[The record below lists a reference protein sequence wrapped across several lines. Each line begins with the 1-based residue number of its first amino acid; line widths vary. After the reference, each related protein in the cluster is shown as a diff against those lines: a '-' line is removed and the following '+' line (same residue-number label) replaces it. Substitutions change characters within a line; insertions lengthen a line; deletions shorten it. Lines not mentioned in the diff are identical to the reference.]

1 MPTEIST
8 RETSRVIQWQ
18 PSHPSGSVIVCG
30 TTSNVHEVLAAVGSR
45 VVHLRASVGA
55 PPETEEG
62 WRDCDAIRAA
72 DLDAAIEGAG
82 PPGTGGRQVAAS
94 LLVQSYAHRVTA
106 VSLAAF
112 AVGLPWPSPAAAA
125 TSVRLTGGRA
135 RALCFR
141 AEALGEAGDVGSLV
155 DAAFT
160 SHLVPFVSAV
170 RAWERLGER
179 LVWANIA
186 ASCAAAFRAVEGS
199 ARDRGDVG
207 EQMLVRRRAAEL
219 LEHAAWLEGTG
230 WFDADSTDWGWQR
243 SACCLW
249 YRTAGGRTCE
259 GCSLRRQGRA

>member
-1 MPTEIST
+1 MTST
-8 RETSRVIQWQ
+8 VD
-18 PSHPSGSVIVCG
+18 
-30 TTSNVHEVLAAVGSR
+30 EVLAAVRSR
-45 VVHLRASVGA
+45 VGHLRASVRV

-62 WRDCDAIRAA
+62 WRDCDAVTTA
-72 DLDAAIEGAG
+72 DLEAAIAGAG
-82 PPGTGGRQVAAS
+82 DRQVAAS
-94 LLVQSYAHRVTA
+94 LLVQSYAHRVAA

-125 TSVRLTGGRA
+125 TSVRLAGGRA

-141 AEALGEAGDVGSLV
+141 AETLGEAGDVRSLAE
-155 DAAFT
+155 AAFT
-160 SHLVPFVSAV
+160 CHLVPFVSAV

-199 ARDRGDVG
+199 ARDRGDAG
-207 EQMLVRRRAAEL
+207 EQTAIRRRAAEL
-219 LEHAAWLEGTG
+219 LEHAPWLKGTG
-230 WFDADSTDWGWQR
+230 RFDVDSTDWDWQR

-249 YRTAGGRTCE
+249 YRTSGGRTCE

>member
-1 MPTEIST
+1 VTATVDEVLGAV
-8 RETSRVIQWQ
+8 RSRV
-18 PSHPSGSVIVCG
+18 
-30 TTSNVHEVLAAVGSR
+30 E
-45 VVHLRASVGA
+45 HLRASVRV

-62 WRDCDAIRAA
+62 WRDCDAVTTA
-72 DLDAAIEGAG
+72 DLEAAIAGAG
-82 PPGTGGRQVAAS
+82 DRQVAAS
-94 LLVQSYAHRVTA
+94 LLVQSYAHRVAA

-112 AVGLPWPSPAAAA
+112 AVGLPWPSPAAGA
-125 TSVRLTGGRA
+125 TSVRLAGGRA

-141 AEALGEAGDVGSLV
+141 AETLGQAGDVGSLV

-199 ARDRGDVG
+199 ARDRGDTG
-207 EQMLVRRRAAEL
+207 EQTAIRRRAAEL
-219 LEHAAWLEGTG
+219 LQHAPWLKGTG

-249 YRTAGGRTCE
+249 YRTSGGRTCE

>member
-1 MPTEIST
+1 MTST
-8 RETSRVIQWQ
+8 VD
-18 PSHPSGSVIVCG
+18 
-30 TTSNVHEVLAAVGSR
+30 EVLAAVRSR
-45 VVHLRASVGA
+45 VGHLRASVRV

-62 WRDCDAIRAA
+62 WRDCDAVTTA
-72 DLDAAIEGAG
+72 DLEAAIAGAG
-82 PPGTGGRQVAAS
+82 DRQVAAS
-94 LLVQSYAHRVTA
+94 LLVQSYAHRVAA

-125 TSVRLTGGRA
+125 TSVRLGGGRA

-141 AEALGEAGDVGSLV
+141 AETLGEAGDVGSLAE
-155 DAAFT
+155 AAFT
-160 SHLVPFVSAV
+160 CHLVPFVSAV
-170 RAWERLGER
+170 RVWERLGER

-199 ARDRGDVG
+199 ARDRGDAG
-207 EQMLVRRRAAEL
+207 EQTAIRRRAAEL
-219 LEHAAWLEGTG
+219 LEHAPWLEGTG

-249 YRTAGGRTCE
+249 YRTSGGRTCE

>member
-1 MPTEIST
+1 VT
-8 RETSRVIQWQ
+8 
-18 PSHPSGSVIVCG
+18 
-30 TTSNVHEVLAAVGSR
+30 VHVEDVLTAVGSR
-45 VVHLRASVGA
+45 VDHLRASVGE
-55 PPETEEG
+55 PPEAEEG
-62 WRDCDAIRAA
+62 WHACDAVTAA
-72 DLDAAIEGAG
+72 DLDAAMGGADAG
-82 PPGTGGRQVAAS
+82 DRQVAAS
-94 LLVQSYAHRVTA
+94 LLVQSYAHRVVA

-125 TSVRLTGGRA
+125 TSVRLAGGRA
-135 RALCFR
+135 RALRFR
-141 AEALGEAGDVGSLV
+141 AEVLGEAGDVRSLV

-160 SHLVPFVSAV
+160 SHLVPFVAAM

-199 ARDRGDVG
+199 ARDRGDAG
-207 EQMLVRRRAAEL
+207 EQTSIRRRAAEL
-219 LEHAAWLEGTG
+219 LEHAPWLEGTG

-249 YRTAGGRTCE
+249 YRTSGGRTCE

>member
-1 MPTEIST
+1 MT
-8 RETSRVIQWQ
+8 
-18 PSHPSGSVIVCG
+18 
-30 TTSNVHEVLAAVGSR
+30 VHVEDVLTAVGSR
-45 VVHLRASVGA
+45 VDHLRASVGE
-55 PPETEEG
+55 PPEAEEG
-62 WRDCDAIRAA
+62 WHACDAVTAA
-72 DLDAAIEGAG
+72 DLDAAIGGADAG
-82 PPGTGGRQVAAS
+82 DRQVAAS
-94 LLVQSYAHRVTA
+94 LLVQSYAHRVVA

-125 TSVRLTGGRA
+125 TSVRLAGGRA
-135 RALCFR
+135 RALRFR
-141 AEALGEAGDVGSLV
+141 AEALGDAGDVGSLV

-160 SHLVPFVSAV
+160 SHLVPFVAAV

-199 ARDRGDVG
+199 ARDRGDAG
-207 EQMLVRRRAAEL
+207 EQTSIRRRAAEL
-219 LEHAAWLEGTG
+219 LEHAPWLEGTG

-249 YRTAGGRTCE
+249 YRTSGGRTCE